1 MKNKDKY
8 YGIYFNDDIPKLD
21 DKINKY
27 NREVEIK
34 FEGKAYLIERDDD
47 DEIIEKIEIEN
58 EYKLKKE
65 KDYEIE
71 FINNYGEIYWLQ
83 VRIESS
89 YLFLLLLL
97 FILGFVIG
105 LALCRPINIEDS
117 PLAKLYDYIDLS
129 ILELNI
135 DNEQENNPKAEKQY
149 DFDVSFENISSE
161 NISLANTIN
170 AKSLVKNKICP
181 GVSGSFSIIITTK
194 KSTVDMK
201 YNVEFENITND
212 KTSNMIFKI
221 RGIDETY
228 STLQELEKNLT
239 GIIKRK
245 SREEIIIDW
254 AWAYETGES
263 QNTVVENDKVDT
275 DEGKTLESYKFKI
288 LVTGEEAI

>member
-170 AKSLVKNKICP
+170 AKSL
-181 GVSGSFSIIITTK
+181 
-194 KSTVDMK
+194 D
-201 YNVEFENITND
+201 
-212 KTSNMIFKI
+212 
-221 RGIDETY
+221 
-228 STLQELEKNLT
+228 
-239 GIIKRK
+239 RK
-245 SREEIIIDW
+245 S
-254 AWAYETGES
+254 
-263 QNTVVENDKVDT
+263 VV
-275 DEGKTLESYKFKI
+275 
-288 LVTGEEAI
+288 

>member
-1 MKNKDKY
+1 MRKKDKY

-27 NREVEIK
+27 SKEVEIK
-34 FEGKAYLIERDDD
+34 FEGTAYLIERDDD
-47 DEIIEKIEIEN
+47 NEIIEKIEIKN
-58 EYKLKKE
+58 KSKLNKE

-71 FINNYGEIYWLQ
+71 FINDIGETYWIQ

-97 FILGFVIG
+97 FVIGFIIG
-105 LALCRPINIEDS
+105 LALCRPFDTDNS
-117 PLAKLYDYIDLS
+117 PLSKFYDFIDLS
-129 ILELNI
+129 ILQLDI
-135 DNEQENNPKAEKQY
+135 DKENEVHY
-149 DFDVSFENISSE
+149 DFDVSFENITSE
-161 NISLANTIN
+161 DINLTNTIN

-181 GVSGSFSIIITTK
+181 GTSGSFSIIITTK

-201 YNVEFENITND
+201 YKVLFENITND

-221 RGIDETY
+221 RGKDDEY

-239 GIIKRK
+239 GIIKKR
-245 SREEIIIDW
+245 SQQEIIIDW
-254 AWAYETGES
+254 HWAYETGENY
-263 QNTVVENDKVDT
+263 NTVIENDKVDT
-275 DEGKTLESYKFKI
+275 TEGRNLERYKFKI